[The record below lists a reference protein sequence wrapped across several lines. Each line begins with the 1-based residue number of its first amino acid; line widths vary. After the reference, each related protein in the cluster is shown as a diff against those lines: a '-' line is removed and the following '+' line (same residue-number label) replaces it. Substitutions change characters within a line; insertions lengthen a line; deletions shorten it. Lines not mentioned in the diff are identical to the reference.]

1 MSAGQT
7 SKPMDELGMV
17 VVELSGL
24 DMKNDAFNATFWVW
38 SLSDAAQGAIKR
50 G

>member
-1 MSAGQT
+1 MVA
-7 SKPMDELGMV
+7 LGLV

-24 DMKNDAFNATFWVW
+24 DMKNDAFKAMFWVW
-38 SLSDAAQGAIKR
+38 SLSDAEQGAIKR